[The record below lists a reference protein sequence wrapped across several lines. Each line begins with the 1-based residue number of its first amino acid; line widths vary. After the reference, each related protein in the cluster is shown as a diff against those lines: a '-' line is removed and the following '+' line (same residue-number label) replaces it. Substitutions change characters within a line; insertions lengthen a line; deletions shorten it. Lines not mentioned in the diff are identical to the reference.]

1 MKTFPSTCFRLAP
14 GRQKWRPGLV
24 AILLAACRVASA
36 ADFAPAT
43 YDLSALPPYK
53 PEQMA
58 LGVVRIYGT
67 PLESLV
73 GRWAYE
79 FRARQGHVRLKAYLI
94 NTSQAFAG
102 LLTGQA
108 DIGLM
113 GHRTWHTSLMGFHQA
128 FGYDPLEIRF
138 ATGSYDDPEG
148 STPGLMFIV
157 HRSNPLRGLTLQQID
172 GIFGA
177 QRSGGWD
184 GTKWSTA
191 AARGPEANIRTWGQ
205 LGLTGEWAD
214 KPIHVHG
221 SDLTLSNWAD
231 LIEREAFQGGKKW
244 NASIIEGPRADIGL
258 KAHGKT
264 RDQEIIEGVQDDPL
278 AIGFMFQRVIHATG
292 SDVRVLPLAARAG
305 GPYITPSAQT
315 FFDGSYPMHNGA
327 YLYLNRVPGQAL
339 SARDREFVR
348 FVLSREGQ
356 QIVAE
361 SRIFIPLSA
370 AQVQAEL
377 KKLD

>member
-1 MKTFPSTCFRLAP
+1 MHRFVSRHWACVFGIIAM
-14 GRQKWRPGLV
+14 
-24 AILLAACRVASA
+24 LLATCSVVAA
-36 ADFAPAT
+36 AEFTPAK

-73 GRWAYE
+73 GRWAFE
-79 FRARQGHVRLKAYLI
+79 FRQKQGHVRLKAYLI

-157 HRSNPLRGLTLQQID
+157 HKNNPLRGLTLQQID
-172 GIFGA
+172 GG
-177 QRSGGWD
+177 
-184 GTKWSTA
+184 
-191 AARGPEANIRTWGQ
+191 
-205 LGLTGEWAD
+205 
-214 KPIHVHG
+214 V
-221 SDLTLSNWAD
+221 
-231 LIEREAFQGGKKW
+231 
-244 NASIIEGPRADIGL
+244 
-258 KAHGKT
+258 KT
-264 RDQEIIEGVQDDPL
+264 DPP
-278 AIGFMFQRVIHATG
+278 AIGCIRQHVSNATG
-292 SDVRVLPLAARAG
+292 SEWRALPLALNAG
-305 GPYITPSAQT
+305 GRYITPSPQT

-327 YLYLNRVPGQAL
+327 YLYLNRVPGKPL
-339 SARDREFVR
+339 STRDKEFVR

-356 QIVAE
+356 QIVAD
-361 SRIFIPLSA
+361 SRIFIPLNA
-370 AQVQAEL
+370 AQVRAEL